1 MDNTKIAELKTNI
14 ETKEKRI
21 KEIEEILDNSEC
33 CKGRAFAT
41 CIYSGF
47 AITEEQYST
56 YWDDIIPD
64 MVLSNGWPRIEYI
77 KEFCEKN
84 QIKNNEELE
93 AKNLEDEVIDGVDAQ
108 YIAIEES
115 IKTGVATIIDLEPG
129 ELWTKAEFDAENK
142 KLDDSRTYYEE
153 LESELS
159 TLESEISDLES
170 EIEELEEVTE

>member
-115 IKTGVATIIDLEPG
+115 LKTNTATIYDDQNET
-129 ELWTKAEFDAENK
+129 WTKAEFDEQNK
-142 KLDDSRTYYEE
+142 NLNDSLAYYEE

-159 TLESEISDLES
+159 TLESEVSDLES

>member
-1 MDNTKIAELKTNI
+1 MNIEKIAELKTNI

-41 CIYSGF
+41 CLYSGF
-47 AITEEQYST
+47 AISEEQYKT

-93 AKNLEDEVIDGVDAQ
+93 AKNLEGEVVDDIDAQ

-115 IKTGVATIIDLEPG
+115 LKTGIATIYDDQKET
-129 ELWTKAEFDAENK
+129 WTKAEFDAENK
-142 KLDDSRTYYEE
+142 KLNDSRTYYEE

-159 TLESEISDLES
+159 TIESEVSDLES